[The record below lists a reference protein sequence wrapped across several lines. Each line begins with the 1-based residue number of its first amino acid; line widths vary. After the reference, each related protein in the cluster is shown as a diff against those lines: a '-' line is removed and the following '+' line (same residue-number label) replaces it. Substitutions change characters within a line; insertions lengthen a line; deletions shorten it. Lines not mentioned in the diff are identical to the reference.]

1 MGKINEAL
9 TFTLDVVIRE
19 QGLQTAI
26 YSADPHR
33 STFKTND
40 KEFVLFLQICKQIQG
55 SIVFLTDV
63 ELPSRNAE
71 IRQQIIKCFTEQ
83 KGKRSW
89 LQ

>member
-40 KEFVLFLQICKQIQG
+40 EEFVLFLQI
-55 SIVFLTDV
+55 
-63 ELPSRNAE
+63 
-71 IRQQIIKCFTEQ
+71 
-83 KGKRSW
+83 
-89 LQ
+89 